1 MSPVSA
7 LALEAA
13 GQWGLFTT
21 EQAGR
26 IGMDGKAVSA
36 LVAAGRVLATETED
50 VFRFAGAP
58 IDVMLDPL
66 RTSWLALVPRKF
78 LGERVRGAKD
88 GDWDDAVVS
97 HVAAANLVYEL
108 GTLQADRFEFSA
120 ITPLP
125 ASDRILEIHVRPRM
139 PKWRF
144 QNGLPVTTVPQT
156 IADLYSEH
164 IDYGH
169 VGIVILDALLASSAD
184 FLDITEEMDSITD
197 GSGRAIVLH
206 MLDVVGAPTRL
217 VTALVHLAEMKRESF
232 RNPGGH

>member
-66 RTSWLALVPRKF
+66 RTSWLALVP
-78 LGERVRGAKD
+78 GSSWVSESEERRT
-88 GDWDDAVVS
+88 
-97 HVAAANLVYEL
+97 ET
-108 GTLQADRFEFSA
+108 GTTQ
-120 ITPLP
+120 
-125 ASDRILEIHVRPRM
+125 
-139 PKWRF
+139 
-144 QNGLPVTTVPQT
+144 
-156 IADLYSEH
+156 
-164 IDYGH
+164 
-169 VGIVILDALLASSAD
+169 SS
-184 FLDITEEMDSITD
+184 
-197 GSGRAIVLH
+197 
-206 MLDVVGAPTRL
+206 PT
-217 VTALVHLAEMKRESF
+217 
-232 RNPGGH
+232 

>member
-1 MSPVSA
+1 MTPASE

-21 EQAGR
+21 EQADR
-26 IGMDGKAVSA
+26 LGMDGESISA
-36 LVAAGRVLATETED
+36 LIAAERVLATGAED

-78 LGERVRGAKD
+78 LGERIRGAKNK
-88 GDWDDAVVS
+88 DWDDAVVS

-108 GTLQADRFEFSA
+108 GTLQPDRFDFSA

-125 ASDRILEIHVRPRM
+125 ARDRFVEIHVRPRM
-139 PKWRF
+139 PEWRL

-169 VGIVILDALLASSAD
+169 IGNVILDALLASSAD
-184 FLDITEEMDSITD
+184 FLDITEEIDSIAD

-206 MLDVVGAPTRL
+206 MLDVVGVPSRL
-217 VTALVHLAEMKRESF
+217 VNALEHIAEMKRESF
-232 RNPGGH
+232 RNPGSH

>member
-1 MSPVSA
+1 M
-7 LALEAA
+7 
-13 GQWGLFTT
+13 
-21 EQAGR
+21 
-26 IGMDGKAVSA
+26 
-36 LVAAGRVLATETED
+36 
-50 VFRFAGAP
+50 
-58 IDVMLDPL
+58 
-66 RTSWLALVPRKF
+66 
-78 LGERVRGAKD
+78 
-88 GDWDDAVVS
+88 
-97 HVAAANLVYEL
+97 YEL

-217 VTALVHLAEMKRESF
+217 VTALVHLAEMKRRASAIREVTRTSQSACAVTRLMRRPADCPRYESTAF
-232 RNPGGH
+232 PLSAVAKEGRPITPLFVYAPIPSVVRYRRSPER